1 MTTLLI
7 IVVILFVIIAVALAA
22 LKAKGGAEIEG
33 GKSDVYYLKKSL
45 FSPAERSFYGVLESI
60 NYEGVS
66 IASKVRLADIF
77 GIKKGLER
85 GDRQRALNRISSK
98 HIDFLFIQKGD
109 GKAILGIELNDSSHE
124 EEDRI
129 VRDTFVDT
137 VFASASLP
145 ILHISVRQAYD
156 RNALRQSI
164 DTAINQYE
172 KKNGGEQ

>member
-1 MTTLLI
+1 MPTLLI

-22 LKAKGGAEIEG
+22 LKAKGEAQNEG
-33 GKSDVYYLKKSL
+33 GKPDVYYLKKSL
-45 FSPAERSFYGVLESI
+45 FSPAERSFYGVLESL

-98 HIDFLFIQKGD
+98 HIDFLFIQKSD
-109 GKAILGIELNDSSHE
+109 GKPILGIELDDSSHD

-129 VRDTFVDT
+129 ARDTFVDT
-137 VFASASLP
+137 VFASAALP
-145 ILHISVRQAYD
+145 ILHIPAKQAYD
-156 RNALRQSI
+156 RNALHQLI
-164 DTAINQYE
+164 EAAINQYE
-172 KKNGGEQ
+172 KKN